1 MNSKMENVKEVE
13 KEILNEFAGVCE
25 QLHLKWYAGYGT
37 TLGAVRHKGFIPWDD
52 DIDVVMLRRDYE
64 TFCKEAPAL
73 LPDNYFVQNL
83 ESEKEYCQPFAKLR
97 RSDTTFWEIGTQ
109 NDDINH
115 GIYMDI
121 FPLDYYPE
129 NPISKIVFMMKR
141 VIYDNFLYQAGDIQK
156 LQGYRKMFARIYK
169 CLKGNLT
176 RREAGIKKEKLVK
189 KYAAKNGKLVSCMV
203 SDTPKRE
210 AVPMDVY
217 GEGVK
222 LPFDD
227 MEIIVPSRYDY
238 YLTRVYGN
246 YMQFPPEEERVPL
259 HTCNIIDTEKSYLE
273 YKN

>member
-1 MNSKMENVKEVE
+1 
-13 KEILNEFAGVCE
+13 
-25 QLHLKWYAGYGT
+25 
-37 TLGAVRHKGFIPWDD
+37 
-52 DIDVVMLRRDYE
+52 
-64 TFCKEAPAL
+64 
-73 LPDNYFVQNL
+73 
-83 ESEKEYCQPFAKLR
+83 
-97 RSDTTFWEIGTQ
+97 
-109 NDDINH
+109 
-115 GIYMDI
+115 
-121 FPLDYYPE
+121 
-129 NPISKIVFMMKR
+129 
-141 VIYDNFLYQAGDIQK
+141 
-156 LQGYRKMFARIYK
+156 MFARIYK

-227 MEIIVPSRYDY
+227 MEIIVPSKYDY

>member
-1 MNSKMENVKEVE
+1 
-13 KEILNEFAGVCE
+13 
-25 QLHLKWYAGYGT
+25 
-37 TLGAVRHKGFIPWDD
+37 
-52 DIDVVMLRRDYE
+52 
-64 TFCKEAPAL
+64 
-73 LPDNYFVQNL
+73 
-83 ESEKEYCQPFAKLR
+83 
-97 RSDTTFWEIGTQ
+97 
-109 NDDINH
+109 
-115 GIYMDI
+115 
-121 FPLDYYPE
+121 
-129 NPISKIVFMMKR
+129 MMKR

-156 LQGYRKMFARIYK
+156 LQGYRKIFARIYK

-227 MEIIVPSRYDY
+227 MEIIVPSKYDY